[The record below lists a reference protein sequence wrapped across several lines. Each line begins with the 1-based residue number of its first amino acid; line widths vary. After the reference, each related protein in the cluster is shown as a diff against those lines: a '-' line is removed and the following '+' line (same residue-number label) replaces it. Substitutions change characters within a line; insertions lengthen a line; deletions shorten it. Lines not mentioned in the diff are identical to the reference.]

1 MHRAVVRLLIAA
13 AFLASAASAAGAA
26 LQQQETAQADTTK
39 QEKKNEN
46 LPLEPGR
53 TVTIDTDQGTWISLD
68 VSPDGRMIVFDL
80 LGDLYLL
87 PFEGG
92 AARQLTSGMA
102 FDGQPRFSPDG
113 AKVLFVSDRSGGEN
127 LWTIEP
133 ATGDTA
139 QLTKGNGHMYVS
151 PEWAPDGK
159 YVVASRSES
168 RLGVVQLWIGH
179 IDGGSGKVIVDEPEN
194 VKTLGAAFT
203 PDGRYI
209 WYARRS
215 GSWNYNAMLPQYQL
229 EVYDRETGERYS
241 RSSRYGSALR
251 PTISPDGRWLVYGT
265 RFEDATGLRIRD
277 LQTGAERWLA
287 YPIQHDDQESIADRD
302 VLPGMSFTPD
312 SRELVTSYGGKIW
325 RIPLDGGEAVE
336 IPFRVTTELEFGP
349 LVEFDYPIEDTP
361 EFTISQI
368 RDAVPAP
375 NGTRLAFTALDR
387 LYVMDWPDGT
397 PRRLTDMEITEAQP
411 TWSPDGRWIA
421 YVTWSEDGGH
431 IYKVRADGRG
441 SPRRLTQLD
450 GVYQQPAWS
459 PDGGRIVAIRGPARA
474 YRESTG
480 PSAPGAAE
488 DLVWVRADGGA
499 PTVIAPTEGRGAP
512 HFTQDPDRIYLFHRD
527 TGLVSI
533 RWDGTD
539 EKAHLKVTGHKRPRA
554 TQPNRPDVMLVAPT
568 GEQALA
574 LVDNQIY
581 VVTVPYIGGETPSVS
596 ITKPENADFPAL
608 QLTDIG
614 GQFPAWSGDGRHVHW
629 SIGNAHAVYDL
640 DAARAFAD
648 SVKAAKEQ
656 EEEEE
661 EEEEAAAAEEQ
672 EEQEE
677 EKEEK
682 EEEPRYQ
689 PFETRIVIQARRD
702 IPQGVVALR
711 GARVITMRGDEV
723 IEDAD
728 LVVRNNRIVA
738 LGARGSLDVPAD
750 ARVIDVTGTTIIPGF
765 VDPHSHMWPAWGVHK
780 TQDWQYLA
788 NLAYGVTTTRDPQT
802 SSTDVLTYGDRVTAG
817 LMIGPRIYS
826 TGPGIFGDYVND
838 PIEDLEH
845 ARRILKRYS
854 EYYDTKTIK
863 MYMAGN
869 RQQRQWVIMA
879 SRDQG
884 LMPTTE
890 GGLRFAYELSM
901 IVDGYPGQEHTWP
914 VYPIYQDVIALTAA
928 SQMTYTPTLLVAY
941 GGPFSENYFYE
952 NENPHD
958 DTKLRHFT
966 PHSEIDQATRRRGQ
980 WFLPDEYVFEEHG
993 VALKDVV
1000 EAGGRVGI
1008 GSHGQLQ
1015 GLGYHWELWLVAAGG
1030 MSNHDALRAATI
1042 LGAEGIGLDEDL
1054 GSLEPGKLA
1063 DLIVLDANPLD
1074 DLRNTNTIRY
1084 VMMNGRL
1091 FEGDTLNEIWPRQRP
1106 LEMPDYWQDD
1116 PVGLRAGMR
1125 DGLAR

>member
-661 EEEEAAAAEEQ
+661 EEEDEAAAAEEQ

-1015 GLGYHWELWLVAAGG
+1015 GLGYHWEL
-1030 MSNHDALRAATI
+1030 
-1042 LGAEGIGLDEDL
+1042 
-1054 GSLEPGKLA
+1054 
-1063 DLIVLDANPLD
+1063 
-1074 DLRNTNTIRY
+1074 
-1084 VMMNGRL
+1084 
-1091 FEGDTLNEIWPRQRP
+1091 
-1106 LEMPDYWQDD
+1106 
-1116 PVGLRAGMR
+1116 
-1125 DGLAR
+1125 

>member
-661 EEEEAAAAEEQ
+661 EEEAAAAEEQ

-728 LVVRNNRIVA
+728 LVARNNRIVA

-1042 LGAEGIGLDEDL
+1042 LGAEGIGLDKHL

-1125 DGLAR
+1125 DGSAR